1 MKSIFHPLCS
11 KKIYDMA
18 HLQESKQNSTPNKDL
33 IGLDGWLIW
42 VGISVIIT
50 PIRLLPNFFTEA
62 ELVWTSVS
70 WNFLFNPE
78 VESILRLTSYLLIF
92 EFTYGTIL
100 MVLLL
105 VQIYLFFTKHKKF
118 PAFFIGILILFLIF
132 KPIDSFLVNYLYP
145 GQSFFNP
152 EAIVSYLYNS
162 IYAMIWIPYMLRSK
176 RVKNT
181 FVVEKSVELKRH
193 T

>member
-1 MKSIFHPLCS
+1 MT
-11 KKIYDMA
+11 
-18 HLQESKQNSTPNKDL
+18 HLQAPKQNTNPNQEL
-33 IGLDGWLIW
+33 TGLDGWLIW

-50 PIRLLPNFFTEA
+50 PLRLLPNFFTEA

-70 WNFLFNPE
+70 WAYLFNPE
-78 VESILRLTSYLLIF
+78 VQSLLRLTSYLIIF
-92 EFTYGTIL
+92 EFTYGAIL
-100 MVLLL
+100 MGLLL

-118 PAFFIGILILFLIF
+118 PAFFIRILILFLIF

-145 GQSFFNP
+145 GESFFNV
-152 EAIVSYLYNS
+152 EAIFSYLYNS
-162 IYAMIWIPYMLRSK
+162 IYAMIWIPYMLKSK

-181 FVVEKSVELKRH
+181 FVFQKVSHAKA

>member
-1 MKSIFHPLCS
+1 MS
-11 KKIYDMA
+11 D
-18 HLQESKQNSTPNKDL
+18 LQESQPNTTKNTEL
-33 IGLDGWLIW
+33 KGLDGWLIW

-100 MVLLL
+100 MGLLL

-132 KPIDSFLVNYLYP
+132 KPIDSLLVNYLYP
-145 GQSFFNP
+145 GESIFNA
-152 EAIVSYLYNS
+152 EAVFSYLYNS

-181 FVVEKSVELKRH
+181 FVFSKNR
-193 T
+193 

>member
-1 MKSIFHPLCS
+1 MS
-11 KKIYDMA
+11 D
-18 HLQESKQNSTPNKDL
+18 LQESQPNTTKNTEL
-33 IGLDGWLIW
+33 KGLDGWLIW

-100 MVLLL
+100 MSLLL

-132 KPIDSFLVNYLYP
+132 KPIARKSEMIVASSLCPRLNNRNMRPLNVGCTAHLKLNHSQRSHECPSNDAPRCGRGNSVFDS
-145 GQSFFNP
+145 
-152 EAIVSYLYNS
+152 
-162 IYAMIWIPYMLRSK
+162 
-176 RVKNT
+176 
-181 FVVEKSVELKRH
+181 
-193 T
+193 

>member
-1 MKSIFHPLCS
+1 MS
-11 KKIYDMA
+11 D
-18 HLQESKQNSTPNKDL
+18 LQEAKPNTTKNTEL
-33 IGLDGWLIW
+33 KGLDGWLIL

-62 ELVWTSVS
+62 ELVWTAVS
-70 WNFLFNPE
+70 WDFLFNPE

-100 MVLLL
+100 MGLLL

-145 GQSFFNP
+145 GESFFNP

-181 FVVEKSVELKRH
+181 FVFSKNR
-193 T
+193 